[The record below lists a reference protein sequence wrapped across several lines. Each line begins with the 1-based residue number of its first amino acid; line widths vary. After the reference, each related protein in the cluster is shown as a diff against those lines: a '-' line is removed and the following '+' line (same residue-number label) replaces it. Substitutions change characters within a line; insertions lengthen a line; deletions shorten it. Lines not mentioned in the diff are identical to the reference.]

1 MPVYTYEQFKKAAQ
15 DSGLLSQFSQADLNL
30 AQKNPDAGMS
40 ILKGKQD
47 FQNAT
52 TDEARALAHQ
62 RVEDIRRRYPD
73 PPKKPQKQK
82 SGKPRNRGGKGKGGP
97 RRR

>member
-1 MPVYTYEQFKKAAQ
+1 MRRKVLIAAKI
-15 DSGLLSQFSQADLNL
+15 DKYHGEFAGDRLNEE
-30 AQKNPDAGMS
+30 
-40 ILKGKQD
+40 
-47 FQNAT
+47 F
-52 TDEARALAHQ
+52 RA